1 MTCPVA
7 NFAKSSCFCL
17 FVEILSPLG
26 DLWRSPLE
34 PPPTPSWP
42 FAVLRGPSWKCFCL
56 FALRGYPLPPSQP
69 LANPSRSPTNPL
81 VALCR
86 SSWPFVDFFL
96 PFRVLRGPL
105 RRPSWITL
113 FPLVSFVGPPPDPW
127 QTPLEPPPTPS
138 WPFAVLRGPSWKC
151 FCLFALRGY
160 PLPPS
165 QPLAN
170 PSRSPTNPLVALRGP
185 SYPFVDNSFSLRALR
200 GSPSWISF
208 LEDASHRRALL
219 ARPKGLAYYFCRG
232 RETQ

>member
-1 MTCPVA
+1 MPAVGQGVGKLCPPSATARDPAFRSGHFQPIVPFLFGSHEWNITFANKLTCPAA
-7 NFAKSSCFCL
+7 NFAKGSCFCL

-69 LANPSRSPTNPL
+69 LANPSRSPTN
-81 VALCR
+81 A
-86 SSWPFVDFFL
+86 
-96 PFRVLRGPL
+96 
-105 RRPSWITL
+105 
-113 FPLVSFVGPPPDPW
+113 
-127 QTPLEPPPTPS
+127 
-138 WPFAVLRGPSWKC
+138 
-151 FCLFALRGY
+151 
-160 PLPPS
+160 
-165 QPLAN
+165 
-170 PSRSPTNPLVALRGP
+170 LVALRGP
-185 SYPFVDNSFSLRALR
+185 SCPFVDNSFSLRALR